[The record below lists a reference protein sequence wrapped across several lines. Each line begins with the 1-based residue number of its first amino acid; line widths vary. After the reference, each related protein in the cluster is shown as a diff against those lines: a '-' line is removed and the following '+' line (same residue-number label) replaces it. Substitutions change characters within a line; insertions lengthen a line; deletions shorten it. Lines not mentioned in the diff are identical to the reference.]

1 MSMKITKETDYAMR
15 IMLLLT
21 RQNGHME
28 AKYIAESCDIPYRFA
43 LKIMR
48 KLVQA
53 DLAKS
58 YRGMNGGYSIN
69 DQHGD
74 ITLLDVVE
82 AIDGE
87 IAINT
92 CIDNPETC
100 KNSAEC
106 KIKRA
111 LIGAQTAFADKLRC
125 VTFSELAK

>member
-1 MSMKITKETDYAMR
+1 MKITKEADYAMR

-21 RQNGHME
+21 RTDSRME
-28 AKYIAESCDIPYRFA
+28 AKQISERCDIPYRFA

-48 KLVQA
+48 KLVQSN
-53 DLAKS
+53 LAKS
-58 YRGMNGGYSIN
+58 YRGINGGYAVN
-69 DQHGD
+69 DNHNA

-92 CIDNPETC
+92 CIDNPTSC
-100 KNSAEC
+100 KSAAEC
-106 KIKRA
+106 KIKKS
-111 LIGAQTAFADKLRC
+111 LLDAQTVFADKLRH